1 MRSDVS
7 AVVLSMGEPTTRRA
21 IESLEKQDLPPKE
34 IILVENVTPSYRAGN
49 EGASRV
55 KTEFLTVVGADMVLD
70 KSCIKSLRSC
80 MTDNVGI
87 VLGHMRDSMIGRTQG
102 IRLYRKLCFDIT
114 QMPNSISPDTDF
126 VNAVNNNGWN
136 IVYALRYLGSNSRLW
151 HTFLEHDP
159 EYTPLYTFS
168 KYRIEGM
175 RYRYWDN
182 INGLIWKFERLYE
195 SEHPMSAYAQIAMGH
210 GFFIKQDT
218 DQLKPYYRDM
228 ELDFIEN
235 FIRTDNIY
243 NLDEEQLSNVL
254 SDESENIFEYY
265 YRLGISLRCAS
276 SYPAYLNCLAT
287 IHNSKIFKR
296 WIALL
301 GINRGLFQ
309 DTFDEA
315 SFRNDI
321 MLLKKYSDL
330 QK

>member
-7 AVVLSMGEPTTRRA
+7 AVVLSMGEPITRRA

-49 EGASRV
+49 QGVSKV
-55 KTEFLTVVGADMVLD
+55 KTEYLTVVGADVILD
-70 KSCIKSLRSC
+70 KCCISTLRSC
-80 MTDNVGI
+80 MGDKVGI

-102 IRLYRKLCFDIT
+102 IRLYRKLCFEIT

-126 VNAVNNNGWN
+126 VSTVNDNGWQ
-136 IVYALRYLGSNSRLW
+136 IVYALRYFGKNRMLW
-151 HTFLEHDP
+151 HTFLDHDP

-182 INGLIWKFERLYE
+182 IKGMLWKFERLYE
-195 SEHPMSAYAQIAMGH
+195 SVHPMSGYAQIAMGH
-210 GFFIKQDT
+210 GFFINRDT
-218 DQLKPYYRDM
+218 DQLKPYYRDV

-235 FIRTDNIY
+235 FINTENTYDINTDRM
-243 NLDEEQLSNVL
+243 SNVL
-254 SDESENIFEYY
+254 LEEPRYIFEYY
-265 YRLGISLRCAS
+265 YKTGINLRNTG
-276 SYPAYLNCLAT
+276 SYPVYLNCLGI
-287 IHNSKIFKR
+287 IHSSRNFNR

-309 DTFDEA
+309 ENFDEETFNA
-315 SFRNDI
+315 DFQ
-321 MLLKKYSDL
+321 LLEKYL
-330 QK
+330 NL